1 METSISIQNK
11 PEEVA
16 IETPFLKFS
25 LYKTGSL
32 AGNFTISSNN
42 LELNRIGPALLVY
55 QGKELLDLRPII
67 MDPSDVEFAGEDF
80 NDNICSGKIATIKMV
95 FGEGGI
101 DSYKNQ
107 NWTHR

>member
-55 QGKELLDLRPII
+55 
-67 MDPSDVEFAGEDF
+67 
-80 NDNICSGKIATIKMV
+80 
-95 FGEGGI
+95 
-101 DSYKNQ
+101 
-107 NWTHR
+107 